1 MDNLKARF
9 DQARAPWSD
18 IQGHLDTF
26 VDLVVDNGYR
36 KILELGVRH
45 GTSTAAWLW
54 AAEQTDGH
62 VWSVDI
68 EELVKFD
75 TDRWTFL
82 LGDDWDPTVAET
94 LAIVAPFDVIFVDT
108 SHEHTHTIHEIG
120 VFLPMLANGGTMV
133 FHDTAVERFDHHRTY
148 QPPYP
153 VRLAVESL
161 LTHLDYSEIPYSATQ
176 TEESFGLMT
185 VTVG

>member
-94 LAIVAPFDVIFVDT
+94 LAFVAPFDVVFIDT
-108 SHEHTHTIHEIG
+108 SHEFGHTTYEIET
-120 VFLPMLANGGTMV
+120 FSRMLNPGGTIV
-133 FHDTAVERFDHHRTY
+133 FHDTEVQRFDHHSVY
-148 QPPYP
+148 EPDFP
-153 VRLAVESL
+153 VRTAVYNYL
-161 LTHLDYSEIPYSATQ
+161 GKLDDGGVSYSVARYEH
-176 TEESFGLMT
+176 SFGLMM
-185 VTVG
+185 VTIG